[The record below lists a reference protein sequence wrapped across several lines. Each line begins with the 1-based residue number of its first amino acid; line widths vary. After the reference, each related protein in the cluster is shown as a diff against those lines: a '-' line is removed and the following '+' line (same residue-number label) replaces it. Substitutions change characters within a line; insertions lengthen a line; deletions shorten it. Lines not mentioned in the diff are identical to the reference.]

1 MAGLLLPDNV
11 SEMIDDLEGE
21 KKRKAKYF
29 VSVILNVSVAL
40 SRGPWE
46 DPEKLISSP
55 VYLAIGVVIRRECSR
70 ILGKLDI
77 LRRR

>member
-1 MAGLLLPDNV
+1 MSFFNSCVTVLT
-11 SEMIDDLEGE
+11 
-21 KKRKAKYF
+21 YF
-29 VSVILNVSVAL
+29 VSVILIVSVAL